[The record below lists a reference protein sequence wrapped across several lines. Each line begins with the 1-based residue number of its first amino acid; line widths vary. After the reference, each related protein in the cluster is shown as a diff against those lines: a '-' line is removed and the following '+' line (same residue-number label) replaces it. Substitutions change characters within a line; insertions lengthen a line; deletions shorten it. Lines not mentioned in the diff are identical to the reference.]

1 MISMDQGVPHEVNAE
16 MASLGHVVA
25 HFPARMQP
33 KQCYDSLTLNHAALR
48 LGEGKIFRPKVKVMV
63 WTSPVFE
70 EVVLCCE
77 INSYVSAQ
85 L

>member
-1 MISMDQGVPHEVNAE
+1 MISMDQGVPDEVDAR
-16 MASLGHVVA
+16 MAFLGHIVA

-33 KQCYDSLTLNHAALR
+33 KQCYDSLILNHAALR
-48 LGEGKIFRPKVKVMV
+48 LGEEKSADLRVKVMV